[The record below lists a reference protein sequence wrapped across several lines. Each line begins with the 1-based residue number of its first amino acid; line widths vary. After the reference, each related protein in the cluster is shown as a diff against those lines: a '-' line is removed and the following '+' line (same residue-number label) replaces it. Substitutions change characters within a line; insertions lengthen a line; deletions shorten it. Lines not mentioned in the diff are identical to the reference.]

1 MPDIFLTVSI
11 LTRTVD
17 MRYNEHIFFLEADTL
32 VSVLVNGACG
42 RMGQAVLKAVQEDSE
57 LKLVGAVDLQGGMD
71 AGELVGLPA
80 CGVTVETDL
89 AAALT
94 RCKPEVMVDFTRPD
108 VVFSNVKQALSAHV
122 SPVVGTTGLSEEQKA
137 EIAALAE
144 KEATP
149 AFIAPN
155 FAIGA
160 VLMMVMCK
168 QAAKYM
174 PDVEIIELHHD
185 KKLDAPSGTAV
196 QTAAMIAE
204 VRKKHMQG
212 NPDEKEKLAGARG
225 ADYEGMHIHSVRL
238 PGYVA
243 HQEVIFGGLGQT
255 LTIRHDSLNR
265 ESFMPGVVLAAKKVR
280 GLKGLTVGLDKLL
293 EF

>member
-1 MPDIFLTVSI
+1 MT
-11 LTRTVD
+11 T
-17 MRYNEHIFFLEADTL
+17 
-32 VSVLVNGACG
+32 VLVNGACG
-42 RMGQAVLKAVQEDSE
+42 RMGRAVLKAVAEAKDLE
-57 LKLVGAVDLQGGMD
+57 LVGAVDITGGAD
-71 AGELVGLPA
+71 AGELAGVGA
-80 CGVTVETDL
+80 NGVKVETDL
-89 AAALT
+89 KTALA
-94 RCKPEVMVDFTRPD
+94 RLQPEVMIDFTRPD
-108 VVFSNVKQALSAHV
+108 VVYGNVITALQAKV
-122 SPVVGTTGLSEEQKA
+122 SPVVGTTGLSDEQKA
-137 EIAALAE
+137 DIRKLAE
-144 KEATP
+144 ENDTP

-160 VLMMVMCK
+160 VLMMVMAK

-174 PDVEIIELHHD
+174 PEVEIIELHHD

-204 VRKKHMQG
+204 VRAAHKQG
-212 NPDEKEKLAGARG
+212 HPEEKEKLSGARG

-265 ESFMPGVVLAAKKVR
+265 ESFMPGVVLAAEKVR
-280 GLKGLTVGLDKLL
+280 SLKGLTVGLDKLL